1 MTSKVSRQ
9 ALAGRRGAAVT
20 AAAISAL
27 LLLSACQTAE
37 PEATVDRVDPSGPPP
52 AADLT
57 VWTDAVRQSGFD
69 TYQALYQADGTNL
82 SIETLPDQ
90 FPQKILL
97 ATKAKKGWPDV
108 VFDGGTNN
116 VSLFSSDLYD
126 FATDLTP
133 LLPEGA
139 IDSFYEGAISPCVVD
154 GKVYCLR
161 NDYAPNLLWY
171 NTDLFEQFGYD
182 VPTTFEEYLE
192 LGLTLAEEHPGYSVG
207 AIGGD
212 QGNFFLG
219 SSRCNY
225 GQVNDGEFSI
235 DLKSPECTRAID
247 FLDQLLAAGAV
258 SPEGEFA
265 PGYTADVG
273 TAGKVLMMVGP
284 TWYGEYLFKGT
295 YQIADGVM
303 GVAEPLVWENEDRAY
318 NQTYGGGV
326 YYVSK
331 HSENPTAAAALAYWM
346 ATSDEFQVAGP
357 TFPAYRPAAAAW
369 LTRIKDTGA
378 IATDD
383 LESVIDAA
391 GKAVDGDQQAALNIP
406 STIDRGWSSQVIPA
420 ITSGQSIKSVVD
432 VWQQFIENSAQAAG
446 F

>member
-1 MTSKVSRQ
+1 MTNKSSKR
-9 ALAGRRGAAVT
+9 ARAAHRGI
-20 AAAISAL
+20 AAAAALSAL
-27 LLLSACQTAE
+27 LVLSACQGAA
-37 PEATVDRVDPSGPPP
+37 PAATVDRVDPSGPPP

-57 VWTDAVRQSGFD
+57 VWTDAVRQSGFEA
-69 TYQALYQADGTNL
+69 YQELYGEDGTDL

-97 ATKAKKGWPDV
+97 ATKADKGWPDV

-116 VSLFSSDLYD
+116 VNLFSSELYD
-126 FATDLTP
+126 FAADLTP
-133 LLPEGA
+133 LLPEGTA
-139 IDSFYEGAISPCVVD
+139 DEFYEGAISPCVVD
-154 GKVYCLR
+154 GKLYCLR

-171 NTDLFEQFGYD
+171 NTELFDEFGYT
-182 VPTTFEEYLE
+182 VPSTFEEYLE

-219 SSRCNY
+219 SSQCNY
-225 GQVNDGEFSI
+225 GQVVDEEFSI
-235 DLKSPECTRAID
+235 DLTSPECTRAID
-247 FLDQLLAAGAV
+247 FLDQLLAVGAV

-295 YQIADGVM
+295 YQVADGVM
-303 GVAEPLVWENEDRAY
+303 GVADPLIWEGDDRAY

-331 HSENPTAAAALAYWM
+331 HAENPTAAAALALWM
-346 ATSDEFQVAGP
+346 ATSEDFQVAGP
-357 TFPAYRPAAAAW
+357 TFPAYQPAATAW
-369 LTRIKDTGA
+369 LARIKSTGA
-378 IATDD
+378 IATEDI
-383 LESVIDAA
+383 EAVIDAA

-406 STIDRGWSSQVIPA
+406 STIDRGWSSQVVPV
-420 ITSGQSIKSVVD
+420 ITAGDPISSVVD
-432 VWQQFIENSAQAAG
+432 SWQQFIENSAQAAG

>member
-1 MTSKVSRQ
+1 M
-9 ALAGRRGAAVT
+9 
-20 AAAISAL
+20 
-27 LLLSACQTAE
+27 
-37 PEATVDRVDPSGPPP
+37 
-52 AADLT
+52 
-57 VWTDAVRQSGFD
+57 
-69 TYQALYQADGTNL
+69 
-82 SIETLPDQ
+82 
-90 FPQKILL
+90 
-97 ATKAKKGWPDV
+97 
-108 VFDGGTNN
+108 
-116 VSLFSSDLYD
+116 SLFSSDLYD

-133 LLPEGA
+133 LLPEGT
-139 IDSFYEGAISPCVVD
+139 IDEFYEGAISPCVVD
-154 GKVYCLR
+154 GKLYCLR

-171 NTDLFEQFGYD
+171 NTQLFDEFGYD
-182 VPTTFEEYLE
+182 VPTTYEEYLE

-219 SSRCNY
+219 SSQCNY
-225 GQVNDGEFSI
+225 GEVVDGEFSI
-235 DLKSPECTRAID
+235 DLTSPECTRAID
-247 FLDQLLAAGAV
+247 FLDQLLAAGSV

-295 YQIADGVM
+295 YQVADGVM
-303 GVAEPLVWENEDRAY
+303 GVAEPLTWEGDDRAY

-331 HSENPTAAAALAYWM
+331 HAENPTAAAALALWM

-357 TFPAYRPAAAAW
+357 TFPAYQPAAASW

-420 ITSGQSIKSVVD
+420 ITSGQSIASVVD
-432 VWQQFIENSAQAAG
+432 SWQQFIENSAQAAG

>member
-1 MTSKVSRQ
+1 MTHKVSRRVL
-9 ALAGRRGAAVT
+9 AARHGVAATAALSALVLLAG
-20 AAAISAL
+20 
-27 LLLSACQTAE
+27 CQTAA
-37 PEATVDRVDPSGPPP
+37 PEATVTPVDPSGPPP

-57 VWTDAVRQSGFD
+57 VWTDATRQPGFES
-69 TYQALYQADGTNL
+69 YQKLYESDGTNL

-97 ATKAKKGWPDV
+97 ATKADKGWPDV

-116 VSLFSSDLYD
+116 VNLFSSKLYD

-133 LLPEGA
+133 LLPAGTTEE
-139 IDSFYEGAISPCVVD
+139 FYQGAISPCVVD
-154 GKVYCLR
+154 GKLYCLR

-171 NTDLFEQFGYD
+171 NTDLFNKFGYT
-182 VPTTFEEYLE
+182 VPTTFEEYLA
-192 LGLTLAEEHPGYSVG
+192 LGLKVAQEHPGYSVG

-219 SSRCNY
+219 ASQCNY
-225 GQVNDGEFSI
+225 GQVKDAKFSI

-247 FLDQLLAAGAV
+247 FLDQLLAAGAM

-265 PGYTADVG
+265 PGYTGDVG

-295 YQIADGVM
+295 YQVADGVM
-303 GVAEPLVWENEDRAY
+303 GVAEPLKWAGDDRAY
-318 NQTYGGGV
+318 DQTYGGGV

-331 HSENPTAAAALAYWM
+331 HAENPTAAAALALWM
-346 ATSDEFQVAGP
+346 ATSDDFQVAGP
-357 TFPAYRPAAAAW
+357 TFPAYQPAAAKW
-369 LTRIKDTGA
+369 LTRIKSTGA

-406 STIDRGWSSQVIPA
+406 STIDRGWSSQVVPV
-420 ITSGQSIKSVVD
+420 ITEGKSISSIVD
-432 VWQQFIENSAQAAG
+432 SWQTFIQNSAQAAG